1 MKVCHVVY
9 SFYETDSRVRMYA
22 EALARRG
29 DHVDVV
35 ALRQEGVAEC
45 ELLNGVH
52 IHRIQPRIVN
62 EQSKATFLY
71 RLLKF
76 FINSSAYLARRTLNG
91 ARPYDLIHVHSVP
104 DFEVFAALIPK
115 LAGSKIILDIHDIVP
130 EFYQSK
136 FDVRRD
142 SFVFKGLLFMEKAS
156 TAFADHVII
165 ANHLWDKIITERSVN
180 RENCSVFLNYP
191 VPAFFQS
198 HPRTRQDAKVR
209 MIYPGSLN
217 LHQGVDLAVKAFDLI
232 KAKAPEAEMYIYGD
246 GPARDALWNL
256 VADMNIESRV
266 FLRDG
271 LPLEEII
278 PIVAQADIG
287 IVPKRAESF
296 GNTAFSTKIF
306 EFMALNVPAIVSKTA
321 IDSHYFNDSIVRFF
335 EPGNVESLAGAML
348 ELIKDRQQRVI
359 LARNAAKF
367 IQENAWVHK
376 GKEYLDLVDRLTEQ

>member
-1 MKVCHVVY
+1 
-9 SFYETDSRVRMYA
+9 
-22 EALARRG
+22 
-29 DHVDVV
+29 
-35 ALRQEGVAEC
+35 
-45 ELLNGVH
+45 
-52 IHRIQPRIVN
+52 
-62 EQSKATFLY
+62 
-71 RLLKF
+71 
-76 FINSSAYLARRTLNG
+76 
-91 ARPYDLIHVHSVP
+91 
-104 DFEVFAALIPK
+104 
-115 LAGSKIILDIHDIVP
+115 
-130 EFYQSK
+130 
-136 FDVRRD
+136 
-142 SFVFKGLLFMEKAS
+142 
-156 TAFADHVII
+156 
-165 ANHLWDKIITERSVN
+165 
-180 RENCSVFLNYP
+180 
-191 VPAFFQS
+191 
-198 HPRTRQDAKVR
+198 

-266 FLRDG
+266 FLRDA

-367 IQENAWVHK
+367 IQENAWEYK

>member
-1 MKVCHVVY
+1 
-9 SFYETDSRVRMYA
+9 MYA
-22 EALARRG
+22 EALAGRG
-29 DHVDVV
+29 DQVDVV
-35 ALRQEGVAEC
+35 ALKREGMAEV
-45 ELLNGVH
+45 EVLNGVRV
-52 IHRIQPRIVN
+52 HRIQPRIVN
-62 EQSKATFLY
+62 EQSKAVFLY

-76 FINSSAYLARRTLNG
+76 FAQSSAFLARKTLNG
-91 ARPYDLIHVHSVP
+91 AGPYDLIHVHSVP
-104 DFEVFAALIPK
+104 DFEVFATLIPK

-136 FDVRRD
+136 FDVGSD

-165 ANHLWDKIITERSVN
+165 ANHLWEKIITERSVKK
-180 RENCSVFLNYP
+180 ENCSIFLNYP
-191 VPAFFQS
+191 VPAFFRS
-198 HPRTRQDAKVR
+198 YPRTRQDGKVR
-209 MIYPGSLN
+209 LIYPGSLN
-217 LHQGVDLAVKAFDLI
+217 QHQGVDIAVRAFDLI
-232 KAKAPEAEMYIYGD
+232 KAQAPEAEMYVYGD
-246 GPARDALWNL
+246 GPSRDALWDL
-256 VADMNIESRV
+256 VAGMNIESRV
-266 FLRDG
+266 FLRDA

-335 EPGNVESLAGAML
+335 EPGNVESMAEAML

-359 LARNAAKF
+359 LAQHAAAF
-367 IQENAWVHK
+367 IEKNAWVHK
-376 GKEYLDLVDRLTEQ
+376 GKEYLDLVDRLTSQRVTGN

>member
-1 MKVCHVVY
+1 
-9 SFYETDSRVRMYA
+9 MYA
-22 EALARRG
+22 EALAGRG

-35 ALRQEGVAEC
+35 ALQREGMAAHEV
-45 ELLNGVH
+45 LNGVH
-52 IHRIQPRIVN
+52 VHRIQPRIVN
-62 EQSKATFLY
+62 EQSKAVFLY

-76 FINSSAYLARRTLNG
+76 FVKSAAFLARKTLNG
-91 ARPYDLIHVHSVP
+91 AGPYDLIHVHSVP
-104 DFEVFAALIPK
+104 DFEVFAAMIPK

-136 FDVRRD
+136 FDVDSD

-156 TAFADHVII
+156 TAFADHVVI
-165 ANHLWDKIITERSVN
+165 ANHLWEKIITERSVN
-180 RENCSVFLNYP
+180 KENCSIFLNYP

-198 HPRTRQDAKVR
+198 YPRTRQDGKVR

-217 LHQGVDLAVKAFDLI
+217 QHQGVDIAVRAFDLI
-232 KAKAPEAEMYIYGD
+232 KAKAPEAEMYVYGD
-246 GPARDALWNL
+246 GPSRDALWNL
-256 VADMNIESRV
+256 VADMNIEARV
-266 FLRDG
+266 FLRDA

-321 IDSHYFNDSIVRFF
+321 IDSHYFNDSIVKYF
-335 EPGNVESLAGAML
+335 EPGNVESLADAML

-359 LARNAAKF
+359 LAQNAAAF
-367 IQENAWVHK
+367 IEENAWVHK
-376 GKEYLDLVDRLTEQ
+376 GKEYLALVDGLVRRSN

>member
-1 MKVCHVVY
+1 
-9 SFYETDSRVRMYA
+9 MYA
-22 EALARRG
+22 EALAGRG

-35 ALRQEGVAEC
+35 ALKWQGMAEV
-45 ELLNGVH
+45 EVLNGVH
-52 IHRIQPRIVN
+52 VHRIQPRLVN
-62 EQSKATFLY
+62 EQSKAAFLY
-71 RLLKF
+71 RLSKF
-76 FINSSAYLARRTLNG
+76 FINSSAFLARKTLNG
-91 ARPYDLIHVHSVP
+91 AGKYDLIHVHSVP
-104 DFEVFAALIPK
+104 DFEVFAALIPRF
-115 LAGSKIILDIHDIVP
+115 AGSRVILDIHDIVP

-136 FDVRRD
+136 FDVSRD
-142 SFVFKGLLFMEKAS
+142 SFVFKGLLFMERAS

-180 RENCSVFLNYP
+180 KEKCSVFLNYP

-198 HPRTRQDAKVR
+198 YPRTRQDRKVR

-217 LHQGVDLAVKAFDLI
+217 QHQGLDLAVKAFDLI
-232 KAKAPEAEMYIYGD
+232 KAKAPEAEMYVYGD

-256 VADMNIESRV
+256 VADMNIEARV
-266 FLRDG
+266 FLRDA

-296 GNTAFSTKIF
+296 GNMAFSTKIF

-335 EPGNVESLAGAML
+335 EPGNVESLADAML

-359 LARNAAKF
+359 LAQNAAAF

-376 GKEYLDLVDRLTEQ
+376 GKEYLDLVDGLVRRSN